1 VSLEILTDQI
11 QSKAL
16 EEMNRIVWLIILS
29 FCGSISI
36 AQTSPCPA
44 PEHLSS
50 KASKLFEKALEKKK
64 KRTTIDRIELLREV
78 IDIQDDWAN
87 AHEELGRNLFKL
99 AKRDT
104 EYIGECV
111 NAIHK
116 WMELCENYSCDA
128 HYLLG
133 AAALMRGE
141 NKLVIREFELFIE
154 KSNDNDNGSIQRKR
168 LEVESLLPR
177 VQFELAFYANEDAYI
192 PEPLPLV
199 SLPSDEYLPALSP
212 DGRILFF
219 TRVKTR
225 KARGDLITK
234 RSEDLVWSRRRAAG
248 EDFDEGEVLEYPFN
262 VGDNYGGVSL
272 SIDNKTLIIAA
283 SNPTSKNPRNI
294 DLFMTTYVVNCR
306 DGKGGFLYYW
316 DDLTLLGD
324 AVNTSQGWEAQP
336 ALSPDGRELFFA
348 SARET
353 STLDSDGNPTMDLF
367 VSTKD
372 SLGSW
377 TQAIKLPAHIS
388 TSFQE
393 KAPFLHPDGKTLYF
407 SSNRTPSGGGYDLWM
422 TRRDSM
428 GVWSEVV
435 NLGRPVNSSGDEHGL
450 VVSAQGDEAF
460 FASSRPG
467 TQGLDILSF
476 TVPES
481 LRPESVKVIQGKV
494 DPAPPEENV
503 VITVNYIQSKE
514 AEEIEIN
521 LEDGS
526 FAAVINLER
535 NEDVVI
541 KVEGDGIAF
550 EAVVV
555 NLKKEEDKVKSS
567 GDPTPIIELRAHK
580 FSQGSVFEL
589 QDVYFS
595 TNSST
600 MSRAAMIILTEFADY
615 LSKNPELQIRIE
627 GHTDNIGEA
636 GDNLSLSNDRASSVA
651 KHLVYRGVRAER
663 LIALGLGQNY
673 PKATNNTPEGRAIN
687 RRTEFSVFK

>member
-1 VSLEILTDQI
+1 
-11 QSKAL
+11 
-16 EEMNRIVWLIILS
+16 MNRIVWLIILS

-199 SLPSDEYLPALSP
+199 SLPSDEYLPGLSP

-651 KHLVYRGVRAER
+651 KHLVYRGVGAER
-663 LIALGLGQNY
+663 LIALGLGQNN

>member
-1 VSLEILTDQI
+1 
-11 QSKAL
+11 
-16 EEMNRIVWLIILS
+16 MNKIVWLIVLS
-29 FCGSISI
+29 IYGSTSI

-44 PEHLSS
+44 PEDLSS

-64 KRTTIDRIELLREV
+64 KRTTLDKIELLREV
-78 IDIQDDWAN
+78 VDIQDDWAE
-87 AHEELGRNLFKL
+87 AHEELGRQLFKL

-104 EYIGECV
+104 EYLGECMT
-111 NAIHK
+111 ALHK
-116 WMELCENYSCDA
+116 WMELCDNYSCDA

-141 NKLVIREFELFIE
+141 NQLVIREFDLFIE
-154 KSNDNDNGSIQRKR
+154 KSNDNDSGSIQRKR

-177 VQFELAFYANEDAYI
+177 IQFELAFYANEGAYI

-212 DGRILFF
+212 DGSILFF
-219 TRVKTR
+219 TRVRTIKS
-225 KARGDLITK
+225 RGDVITK

-248 EDFDEGEVLEYPFN
+248 EAFDEGEVLEYPFN
-262 VGDNYGGVSL
+262 VRDNYGGVSL

-283 SNPTSKNPRNI
+283 SNPTSKSPHNI
-294 DLFMTTYVVNCR
+294 DLFITSYVVNGG
-306 DGKGGFLYYW
+306 DGEGGFCYYW
-316 DDLTLLGD
+316 DDLTLLGEEI
-324 AVNTSQGWEAQP
+324 NTCQGWEAQP
-336 ALSPDGRELFFA
+336 ALSADGRELFFA

-353 STLDSDGNPTMDLF
+353 STVDSDGNATMDLF

-372 SLGSW
+372 SLDNW
-377 TQAIKLPAHIS
+377 TQAVKLPPHIS

-435 NLGRPVNSSGDEHGL
+435 NLGKPVNSSGDEHGL

-460 FASSRPG
+460 FASRRPG

-476 TVPES
+476 TVPET
-481 LRPESVKVIQGKV
+481 LRPESVKVIHGKV

-503 VITVNYIQSKE
+503 IITVNYIQSE
-514 AEEIEIN
+514 ETEEIKIN
-521 LEDGS
+521 RMDGS

-535 NEDVVI
+535 NEDIVI
-541 KVEGDGIAF
+541 KVEGEDIAF

-555 NLKKEEDKVKSS
+555 NLKKDDDEVTSS

-580 FSQGSVFEL
+580 FSEGSVFEL

-615 LSKNPELQIRIE
+615 LSKNPELQVRIE
-627 GHTDNIGEA
+627 GHTDNIGDAEN
-636 GDNLSLSNDRASSVA
+636 NLTLSNDRASSVS
-651 KHLVYRGVRAER
+651 KHLVYSGVAAER
-663 LIALGLGQNY
+663 LIALGLGQNN